1 MRREGRLCGALAV
14 VVLVCI
20 FLLSG
25 CAKPPTE
32 EIAKAEK
39 ALSDAKAKEADIYLE
54 DGFKKAEA
62 ALKKAKDLMAQKE
75 YRDAKSAAEEASSGA
90 QLLSSQVDA
99 AKAKMK
105 ADAEQMLQEVKG
117 QTNELKTLVADAV
130 KRKLPINREEAQALI
145 GKNEIDLINVKV
157 RLETGKV
164 RQGYDDLKVMKS
176 QTAAQ
181 KEKFMAS
188 LPPDPEKK

>member
-1 MRREGRLCGALAV
+1 
-14 VVLVCI
+14 VLVCI
-20 FLLSG
+20 IILPG
-25 CAKPPTE
+25 CTKPPTE

-39 ALSDAKAKEADIYLE
+39 ALEGAKAKEADSYLE

-62 ALKKAKDLMAQKE
+62 ALKKAKDLLAQKE
-75 YRDAKSAAEEASSGA
+75 YKDAKSAAEAASSGA

-105 ADAEQMLQEVKG
+105 TDAEQTLQEVKA
-117 QTNELKTLVADAV
+117 QTNELKRLVADAV
-130 KRKLPINREEAQALI
+130 NKKIAINRDEAQTLI
-145 GKNEIDLINVKV
+145 GKNEVDLINVKV
-157 RLETGKV
+157 RLETGKI
-164 RQGYDDLKVMKS
+164 RQAYDDLKVMKT

-181 KEKFMAS
+181 KEKLMAA

>member
-1 MRREGRLCGALAV
+1 MRREARLYSALAV
-14 VVLVCI
+14 AVLACI
-20 FLLSG
+20 IILPG
-25 CAKPPTE
+25 CTKPPIE

-39 ALSDAKAKEADIYLE
+39 ALEGAKAKEADSYLE

-62 ALKKAKDLMAQKE
+62 ALKKAKDLLAQKE
-75 YRDAKSAAEEASSGA
+75 YKDAKSAAEAASSGA

-105 ADAEQMLQEVKG
+105 TDAEQTLQEVKA
-117 QTNELKTLVADAV
+117 QTNELKRLVADAV
-130 KRKLPINREEAQALI
+130 NKKIAINRDEAQTLI
-145 GKNEIDLINVKV
+145 GKNEVDLINVKV
-157 RLETGKV
+157 RLETGKI
-164 RQGYDDLKVMKS
+164 RQAYDDLKVMKT

-181 KEKFMAS
+181 KEKLMAA